1 METRIEVWGYMENC
15 KTFISIRTLIISGCA
30 LVVMLTLARA
40 AMGGQPGQRP
50 QVESHIADKITAD
63 ISEEH
68 FWGFG
73 SINSMELKLT
83 LFIADG
89 QPNTGDFDV
98 LAVLPEINETLQLRS
113 CQTEPAI
120 IVRDTANSDLGK
132 VEATN
137 YLSAEMKR
145 YSSFIIDAKKSE
157 RIVHVVSDSNDLFSS
172 DAAFRSKRVEQIKS
186 ALGALVH
193 QRPLAL
199 KIASFSKF
207 TDQIEVLVPSQGELY
222 TMSVVHTSCSE
233 ESVEVGREIAL
244 KSVRPD
250 LRKKIEMHSI
260 SVTIN

>member
-1 METRIEVWGYMENC
+1 MEYMGTHNTFTCTRILTISIWLLLVVPSFETR
-15 KTFISIRTLIISGCA
+15 A
-30 LVVMLTLARA
+30 LSDRS
-40 AMGGQPGQRP
+40 GGQSQT
-50 QVESHIADKITAD
+50 ESLAADKITAD

-98 LAVLPEINETLQLRS
+98 LAVLPEINETLRLRS

-120 IVRDTANSDLGK
+120 IVGDTANSDLGK
-132 VEATN
+132 VEAIN
-137 YLSAEMKR
+137 YLSDEMKR

-157 RIVHVVSDSNDLFSS
+157 RIVHVVSDTKNLFTS
-172 DAAFRSKRVEQIKS
+172 DAVFRARRVEQIKS

-199 KIASFSKF
+199 RIGDFSKF
-207 TDQIEVLVPSQGELY
+207 TDQIEVLVPSRGESY
-222 TMSVVHTSCSE
+222 TMSVVHRSCSE
-233 ESVEVGREIAL
+233 ESVEVGRETSL

-250 LRKKIEMHSI
+250 LRKKIETHSI